1 MKQVECHL
9 DTLSSLCEVLGMDF
23 KNTIH
28 EIHPTLDDSK
38 RAKDVTSY
46 TIERLTTVIQS
57 VRDVKIQRMQRVG
70 I

>member
-1 MKQVECHL
+1 
-9 DTLSSLCEVLGMDF
+9 MDF
-23 KNTIH
+23 KNAIH